1 MKTSVL
7 QPLAL
12 IVAAA
17 VGSLPAMAGAQDV
30 ETIRVKLPNA
40 TVPAVVLRVPVR
52 ITNFHPTWKG
62 EMTVMSS
69 SATAEIECTL
79 LDAAG
84 NSIGR
89 SMEYF
94 VPSIPEGGSYT
105 KVIELE
111 AVKHN
116 DEFKDTPIKGYRCTM
131 TKPLLFDRRETCA
144 TPAASEGSVCT
155 VTGSLDLP

>member
-17 VGSLPAMAGAQDV
+17 VGSLPAMAAAQDV
-30 ETIRVKLPNA
+30 ETIRVRVTNVA
-40 TVPAVVLRVPVR
+40 VPVVVLKVPVR
-52 ITNFHPTWKG
+52 ITNFHPTWNG
-62 EMTVMSS
+62 EMTAMSS
-69 SATAEIECTL
+69 STTAEIQCTL

-105 KVIELE
+105 KGIEFE

-131 TKPLLFDRRETCA
+131 TKSLLFDRRETCA
-144 TPAASEGSVCT
+144 TPAAGEGSVCT

>member
-17 VGSLPAMAGAQDV
+17 VGSLPAMAAAQDV
-30 ETIRVKLPNA
+30 ETIRVKFPNA
-40 TVPAVVLRVPVR
+40 TVPAVVLKVPVR
-52 ITNFHPTWKG
+52 ITNFYPTWKG
-62 EMTVMSS
+62 DMTSMSS
-69 SATAEIECTL
+69 SVTAEIKCTL

-84 NSIGR
+84 SSIGR
-89 SMEYF
+89 SMEYL

-105 KVIELE
+105 KVIELD

-131 TKPLLFDRRETCA
+131 TKSLLFDRRETCA
-144 TPAASEGSVCT
+144 TPAAGEGSVCT